1 MLFDLIGYSIL
12 LIGVAVAF
20 FTAIA
25 APGERMVTAVTAVL
39 WTVGWLLPFWGMIG
53 AVVAVAHLTGRA

>member
-12 LIGVAVAF
+12 LIGVAVAL

-25 APGERMVTAVTAVL
+25 APGERMMTAVTAGL
-39 WTVGWLLPFWGMIG
+39 WAVGWLLPFWGMIG